1 MGCRD
6 GRKAAFNSFPSTKL
20 IAIVK
25 LLFNTAVQ
33 LLPVSHR
40 FPSHDQVKMC
50 LTRMWICCFVH
61 NKLITRRTKL
71 KLSQEGKRLASDMSK
86 HSSLHL
92 PVEQSKKGKI
102 HKLVECHLLQ
112 NKKSVCFFVTLH
124 LEPVCLGHKEK
135 RKDIWRRLNCFTSCH
150 EWLCTHFVIKEKIII
165 SYAPWEKDNM

>member
-6 GRKAAFNSFPSTKL
+6 GRKAAFISFPSTKL

-50 LTRMWICCFVH
+50 LTRTWICFFVH
-61 NKLITRRTKL
+61 NKLITRQTKL
-71 KLSQEGKRLASDMSK
+71 KLSQESKRLASNMSK
-86 HSSLHL
+86 HSSPNLT
-92 PVEQSKKGKI
+92 VEQPKKGKKI
-102 HKLVECHLLQ
+102 Q
-112 NKKSVCFFVTLH
+112 SSRMPPSTNKKSVCFFVTLH

-135 RKDIWRRLNCFTSCH
+135 RKDIWRRLNCFTSCC
-150 EWLCTHFVIKEKIII
+150 EWLCGDFVIKKKTIA
-165 SYAPWEKDNM
+165 SHAPWEDKT